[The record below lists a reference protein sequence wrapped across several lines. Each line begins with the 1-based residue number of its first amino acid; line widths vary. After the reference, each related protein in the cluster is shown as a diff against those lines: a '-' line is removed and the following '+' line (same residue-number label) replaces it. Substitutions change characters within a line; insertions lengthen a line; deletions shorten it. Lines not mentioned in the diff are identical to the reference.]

1 MTQLDQLRLMNN
13 ATILYLK
20 KLNMSYE
27 RNSIISN
34 ILKDDSC
41 FFKLSKQDAY
51 TILEDIGVESQQ
63 IYLAYLDLI
72 SIDNYYSL
80 KNSGKILDDDPEI
93 TIRYKDYNPSDLFK
107 NNSRKKE
114 TSEINKITDISI
126 VNKKENILK
135 KLLNKIITWFKRR

>member
-80 KNSGKILDDDPEI
+80 KNSGKISRVLKLNIYDEQCLSAYFQYI
-93 TIRYKDYNPSDLFK
+93 FLFP
-107 NNSRKKE
+107 
-114 TSEINKITDISI
+114 
-126 VNKKENILK
+126 
-135 KLLNKIITWFKRR
+135 